1 MRHLRGPLTP
11 ALILASLCS
20 SDAVAKDKHRRPDNV
35 DQIVIDAHLTVAG
48 GPITRFIA
56 TRHYNRLYV
65 YAEREA
71 GQNITLLDVT
81 QPAKP
86 RVLSEVVAFPA
97 QSGAVNLLTVA
108 GTAALSSDVKTE
120 AKPAA
125 PQTLRLMDFSDP
137 ANPKVSK
144 QFDGVT
150 AVENIGGGVILLANA
165 DGIWILSQKFA
176 EDPEEDRRYAEK
188 VIYGEK

>member
-1 MRHLRGPLTP
+1 MKNLHGPLTP
-11 ALILASLCS
+11 ILVLASLCGTE
-20 SDAVAKDKHRRPDNV
+20 AVAKDKHPKPENK
-35 DQIVIDAHLTVAG
+35 DQIVVDAHLPVAG
-48 GPITRFIA
+48 GPITRFVA
-56 TRHYNRLYV
+56 THHYDRLYV
-65 YAEREA
+65 YAERES
-71 GQNITLLDVT
+71 GQTVTLLDVT

-86 RVLSEVVAFPA
+86 QILSEVAFP

-108 GTAALSSDVKTE
+108 GTAALSSDVKAE
-120 AKPAA
+120 IKPAT

-144 QFDGVT
+144 QFDRVT

-176 EDPEEDRRYAEK
+176 EDPEEERRYAEK